1 MKTFVIQEKFT
12 GYADITIE
20 AETEEEAIALYNRGH
35 YPDSEY
41 DMDDMFYDFEFNSIR
56 EEGEED
62 SVDVTE
68 KKVSTTH
75 RRKDMDLL

>member
-1 MKTFVIQEKFT
+1 MKTFIIEEKFV

-35 YPDSEY
+35 YPDRSY
-41 DMDDMFYDFEFNSIR
+41 DMDDMFYDHEFNSIR
-56 EEGEED
+56 EEVEED

-68 KKVSTTH
+68 KEVSTIH